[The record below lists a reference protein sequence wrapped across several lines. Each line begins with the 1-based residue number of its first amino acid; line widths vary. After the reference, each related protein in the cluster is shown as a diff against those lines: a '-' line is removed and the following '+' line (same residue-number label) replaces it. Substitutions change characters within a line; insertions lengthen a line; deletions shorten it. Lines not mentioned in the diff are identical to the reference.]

1 MGIRLATDNADET
14 RELGSTLAAILQ
26 PGDVVSLTGEPGA
39 GKTSFVQG
47 VGRGL
52 GVTQKVVSPTFTL
65 VREYDGAAL
74 RLYHLDVYRLTR
86 LQDVIDLGF
95 EEMVDAGGVTVVEW
109 GDVIEGLLDGNYL
122 QIEFTVPHI
131 ESDSRAIDLVCAG
144 ASWAARLDALRAITG
159 RWVAG

>member
-1 MGIRLATDNADET
+1 MGIRLATEDADET
-14 RELGSTLAAILQ
+14 REVGATLAGILL

-47 VGRGL
+47 VGKGL
-52 GVTQKVVSPTFTL
+52 GVTQHVVSPTFTL
-65 VREYDGAAL
+65 VREYDGSVL

-86 LQDVIDLGF
+86 IQDVIDLGF
-95 EEMVDAGGVTVVEW
+95 DEMVDSGGVAFVEW

-122 QIEFTVPHI
+122 QVEFTVPQI
-131 ESDSRAIDLVCAG
+131 ESDSRAIEITCVG
-144 ASWAARLDALRAITG
+144 AAWADRLDVLRARTG